1 MLIFDQE
8 PSEYTPAY
16 NQSPWVVRESD
27 ASGTLNDWRM
37 QVEVFNGNTP
47 VSTLAATFI
56 LRFRANSN
64 RRVVFD
70 PSRVMQGF
78 MSYDHT
84 KQTPTYAPWG
94 LCENSIQWYSIT
106 WKSQKYE
113 AGKWVTKSQ
122 FTKPRKCLFNG
133 VSPTIAFLSYN
144 QNDYLCVQ
152 NAAPKALT
160 SYNPTIRDIGSA
172 ESQWVHFLAK
182 DEQAPISLQL
192 TKYPLPN
199 LQGTPLTLD
208 PLQINPFGLSFTAY
222 PAVAGNEFTRHR
234 VRAGIGTRDF
244 SLMASPPSFVGVQ
257 SYKVNFLSTGS
268 ATPLTFAFNITD
280 CSKYTP
286 IRLHWLNPYGG
297 FDAYTFKLKSQL
309 EESIKRETFVQQ
321 QNKLSTAGAYGYT
334 YDSRG
339 RTEYYTRLDT
349 SISVS
354 SDNLTDAEWNWLH
367 GLVVSPVA
375 FMEQGAE
382 FVAITIE
389 DKKWQLKRGVQD
401 GVFQLELEFKTAL
414 ADYTQAQ

>member
-27 ASGTLNDWRM
+27 TSGTLNDWRM
-37 QVEVFNGNTP
+37 QVEVYNANTP
-47 VSTLAATFI
+47 VPTLAATFI

-84 KQTPTYAPWG
+84 VQTPTYAPWG
-94 LCENSIQWYSIT
+94 LCENSIQWYYT
-106 WKSQKYE
+106 AWASQKYE
-113 AGKWVTKSQ
+113 GGVWVTKSRNS
-122 FTKPRKCLFNG
+122 KKLKCLFNG
-133 VSPTIAFLSYN
+133 VLPTIDFISYN
-144 QNDYLCVQ
+144 QSAYVCVQ
-152 NAAPKALT
+152 NAPPKALT
-160 SYNPTIRDIGSA
+160 GYKAKISDIGSK

-208 PLQINPFGLSFTAY
+208 PLQVNPFGLSFTAY

-244 SLMASPPSFVGVQ
+244 SLMASPPDFTGVQ
-257 SYKVNFLSTGS
+257 SYKVDFLSTGS

-321 QNKLSTAGAYGYT
+321 QNKLSTTGAYGYT

>member
-27 ASGTLNDWRM
+27 TSGTLNDWRM

-64 RRVVFD
+64 RRIVFD

-84 KQTPTYAPWG
+84 IQTPTYAPWG

-133 VSPTIAFLSYN
+133 VLPTLPFIDYN

-152 NAAPKALT
+152 GAAPKALT
-160 SYNPTIRDIGSA
+160 GYNPTIRDIGSA

-244 SLMASPPSFVGVQ
+244 SLMNSPPNFTGVQ
-257 SYKVNFLSTGS
+257 SYKVDFLSTGS

-280 CSKYTP
+280 CSKYAP
-286 IRLHWLNPYGG
+286 IRLHWLNPSGG
-297 FDAYTFKLKSQL
+297 FDAYTFKLKSQQ
-309 EESIKRETFVQQ
+309 EQDIKRETFVQQ
-321 QNKLSTAGAYGYT
+321 HNKLSTSGAYGYT
-334 YDSRG
+334 YDARG
-339 RTEYYTRLDT
+339 RTEYYTRIES
-349 SISVS
+349 SITVN
-354 SDNLTDAEWNWLH
+354 SDNLTDEEWGWLQS
-367 GLVVSPVA
+367 LVVSPVV
-375 FMEQGAE
+375 FMEEG
-382 FVAITIE
+382 E
-389 DKKWQLKRGVQD
+389 DFIAVVIDAKKWQLKRGVQD

>member
-1 MLIFDQE
+1 L
-8 PSEYTPAY
+8 
-16 NQSPWVVRESD
+16 
-27 ASGTLNDWRM
+27 
-37 QVEVFNGNTP
+37 QVNTF
-47 VSTLAATFI
+47 SF
-56 LRFRANSN
+56 
-64 RRVVFD
+64 
-70 PSRVMQGF
+70 
-78 MSYDHT
+78 
-84 KQTPTYAPWG
+84 
-94 LCENSIQWYSIT
+94 
-106 WKSQKYE
+106 
-113 AGKWVTKSQ
+113 
-122 FTKPRKCLFNG
+122 
-133 VSPTIAFLSYN
+133 
-144 QNDYLCVQ
+144 
-152 NAAPKALT
+152 
-160 SYNPTIRDIGSA
+160 
-172 ESQWVHFLAK
+172 
-182 DEQAPISLQL
+182 
-192 TKYPLPN
+192 
-199 LQGTPLTLD
+199 
-208 PLQINPFGLSFTAY
+208 FTAF
-222 PAVAGNEFTRHR
+222 PSVAGNEFTRHR

-257 SYKVNFLSTGS
+257 SYKVDFLCTGS

-297 FDAYTFKLKSQL
+297 FDAYTFKLKSQQ

-321 QNKLSTAGAYGYT
+321 QNKLSTTGAYGYT

>member
-27 ASGTLNDWRM
+27 TSGTLNDWRM

-84 KQTPTYAPWG
+84 VQTPTYAPWG

-122 FTKPRKCLFNG
+122 FNKGRKCLFNG
-133 VSPTIAFLSYN
+133 VLNASQFINYN
-144 QNDYLCVQ
+144 QSNYVCVQ
-152 NAAPKALT
+152 GASPIALT
-160 SYNPTIRDIGSA
+160 SYNPTIRDIGTT

-192 TKYPLPN
+192 TKYPLPD

-208 PLQINPFGLSFTAY
+208 PLQVNPFGLSFTAY

-257 SYKVNFLSTGS
+257 SYKVDFLSTGS

-321 QNKLSTAGAYGYT
+321 HNKLSAAGTYGYT

-349 SISVS
+349 SVTVN
-354 SDNLTDAEWNWLH
+354 SDNLTDAEWAWLK
-367 GLVVSPVA
+367 GLVNSPVA
-375 FMEQGAE
+375 FVEDGAN
-382 FVAITIE
+382 FASIVIDA
-389 DKKWQLKRGVQD
+389 KKWQLKRGVQD
-401 GVFQLELEFKTAL
+401 GVFQLELDYRTAL
-414 ADYTQAQ
+414 ASYTQAQ

>member
-27 ASGTLNDWRM
+27 TSGTLNDWRM
-37 QVEVFNGNTP
+37 QVEVFNANEPLG
-47 VSTLAATFI
+47 VLAATFI

-70 PSRVMQGF
+70 PSRIMQGF

-94 LCENSIQWYSIT
+94 LCENSIQWYGLLFS
-106 WKSQKYE
+106 SQKYI
-113 AGKWVTKSQ
+113 AGKWVTQNQ
-122 FTKPRKCLFNG
+122 FAKGRKCLFNG
-133 VSPTIAFLSYN
+133 VAPTIAFLSYN
-144 QNDYLCVQ
+144 QNDYLSVQ
-152 NAAPKALT
+152 GAAPKALT

-172 ESQWVHFLAK
+172 ESQWVHFLSK

-208 PLQINPFGLSFTAY
+208 PLQVNPFGLSFTAY

-321 QNKLSTAGAYGYT
+321 QNKLSTTGAYGYT
-334 YDSRG
+334 FDSRG

-367 GLVVSPVA
+367 GLIVSPVA
-375 FMEQGAE
+375 FMEQGSE

>member
-27 ASGTLNDWRM
+27 TSGTLNDWRM

-64 RRVVFD
+64 RRIVFD

-84 KQTPTYAPWG
+84 IQTPTYAPWG

-122 FTKPRKCLFNG
+122 FNKGRKCLFNG
-133 VSPTIAFLSYN
+133 VLPTLSFIDYN
-144 QNDYLCVQ
+144 QNDYICVQ
-152 NAAPKALT
+152 GAAPKALT
-160 SYNPTIRDIGSA
+160 GYNPTIRDIGSA
-172 ESQWVHFLAK
+172 ESQWVHFLSK
-182 DEQAPISLQL
+182 DEQAPLSMTL

-199 LQGTPLTLD
+199 LQGTPLPAD
-208 PLQINPFGLSFTAY
+208 PTWINTFGFTFTGF
-222 PAVAGNEFTRHR
+222 PTVDGNEFTRHR

-257 SYKVNFLSTGS
+257 SYKVEFLSTGS
-268 ATPLTFAFNITD
+268 ATPLTFAFNITN
-280 CSKYTP
+280 CSKYEP

-349 SISVS
+349 SIGVS

-367 GLVVSPVA
+367 GLITSPVA
-375 FMEQGAE
+375 FMEQGSE

>member
-1 MLIFDQE
+1 
-8 PSEYTPAY
+8 
-16 NQSPWVVRESD
+16 
-27 ASGTLNDWRM
+27 
-37 QVEVFNGNTP
+37 
-47 VSTLAATFI
+47 
-56 LRFRANSN
+56 
-64 RRVVFD
+64 
-70 PSRVMQGF
+70 MQGF

-84 KQTPTYAPWG
+84 AQTPNYAPWG

-106 WKSQKYE
+106 FKSQKYE
-113 AGKWVTKSQ
+113 GGIWVTKNQ

-133 VSPTIAFLSYN
+133 VSPTIAFLTYN
-144 QNDYLCVQ
+144 QSDYLCVQ

-160 SYNPTIRDIGSA
+160 GYNPTIRDIGSL

-192 TKYPLPN
+192 TKYPLPD

-208 PLQINPFGLSFTAY
+208 PLQVNPFAFFTAF
-222 PAVAGNEFTRHR
+222 PSVEGNEFTRHR

-244 SLMASPPSFVGVQ
+244 SLMNSPPSFVGVQ
-257 SYKVNFLSTGS
+257 SYKVEFLSTGS
-268 ATPLTFAFNITD
+268 ATPLTFAFNISD

-286 IRLHWLNPYGG
+286 IRLHWLNAYGG

-321 QNKLSTAGAYGYT
+321 HNKLSASGAYGYT

-349 SISVS
+349 SITVN

-367 GLVVSPVA
+367 GLVTSPVA

-382 FVAITIE
+382 FVAITID

-401 GVFQLELEFKTAL
+401 GVFQLEVEFKTAL